1 MQTTVVGSYPRV
13 ADSREGQRL
22 RRAIASWERR
32 ELSDAALRKVEVD
45 VLHEV
50 VREQAS
56 LGVDVVTDG
65 QVTWY
70 DAVSHFAAKF
80 EGMEIGGLLR
90 YFDTNTYY
98 RQPRTRGKARW
109 VRPIT
114 VEDWLAAS
122 SVSPV
127 PVKAVLIGPY
137 TLAAMSACPAS
148 HLHDLQWDLAAALGH
163 EVDALVHAGAAHVQ
177 VDEPA
182 FVLGK
187 ALPKGY
193 DDLAREMLQG
203 KGRARTTLSVAFGGV
218 GPFLADL
225 LELPFDVVGLDL
237 VQGAGTMDA
246 LRKVETDKGIAFG
259 LVDARNTKLEDP
271 MAVAKTIYGF
281 ASRVPLDRSYVCPS
295 NGLEFLPRTRAMD
308 KLKVLVYAAK
318 LVREATA

>member
-1 MQTTVVGSYPRV
+1 VQTTVVGSYPRV
-13 ADSREGQRL
+13 ADSHPGQRL
-22 RRAIASWERR
+22 RRAIAKRERQ
-32 ELSDAALRKVEVD
+32 ELTAEALRKVEVD
-45 VLHEV
+45 VLQEV

-56 LGVDVVTDG
+56 LGADIVTDG

-70 DAVSHFAAKF
+70 DPVSHFAAKL

-109 VRPIT
+109 VRAVT

-122 SVSPV
+122 AASPA
-127 PVKAVLIGPY
+127 PVKAVLTGPH

-148 HLHDLQWDLAAALGH
+148 KVQDLQWDLASAIGN
-163 EVDALVHAGAAHVQ
+163 EIDALVHAGAAHLQ
-177 VDEPA
+177 IDEPA

-203 KGRARTTLSVAFGGV
+203 KGRAQTTLFVAFGGV
-218 GPFLADL
+218 GPFLGEL
-225 LELPFDVVGLDL
+225 LDLPFDVLGLDL
-237 VQGAGTMDA
+237 VQGATTLDA
-246 LRKVETDKGIAFG
+246 LRKVDTDKGIAFG
-259 LVDARNTKLEDP
+259 LLDARNTKPEDP
-271 MAVAKTIYGF
+271 MAVAKAAYGF
-281 ASRVPLDRSYVCPS
+281 AGRVPLDRSYLCPS
-295 NGLEFLPRTRAMD
+295 NGLEFLPRTRARE

-318 LVREATA
+318 LVREAMT